1 MLTYLVQKQYHS
13 LLTLLFPKP
22 ENTAH
27 GRRKEVSGF
36 TLGIFLGP
44 PITVAT
50 NNWTIANTVTG

>member
-50 NNWTIANTVTG
+50 NN